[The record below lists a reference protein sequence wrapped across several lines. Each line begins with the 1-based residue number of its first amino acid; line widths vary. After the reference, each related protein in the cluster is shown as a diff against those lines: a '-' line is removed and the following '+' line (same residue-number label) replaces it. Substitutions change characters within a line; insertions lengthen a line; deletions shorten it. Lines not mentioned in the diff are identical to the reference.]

1 MQVVPLVHLGQDTVP
16 AVNLVGVES
25 KEEPVLTVLTS
36 HHRPGHATHN
46 HVVRFS
52 IKFTLPCFQLQS
64 NFDSSLRYKE
74 NFISK
79 MSKYLFN
86 L

>member
-1 MQVVPLVHLGQDTVP
+1 MQVAELVHLGQHTVL
-16 AVNLVGVES
+16 ALYLVGVES
-25 KEEPVLTVLTS
+25 KEEPALTVLTS

-64 NFDSSLRYKE
+64 NFDSSRK
-74 NFISK
+74 I
-79 MSKYLFN
+79 
-86 L
+86 